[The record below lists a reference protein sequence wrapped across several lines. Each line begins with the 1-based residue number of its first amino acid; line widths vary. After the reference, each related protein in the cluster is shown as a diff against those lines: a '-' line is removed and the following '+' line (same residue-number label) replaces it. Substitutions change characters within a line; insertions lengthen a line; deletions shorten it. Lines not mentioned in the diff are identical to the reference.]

1 MLLCFA
7 LRAADDSPAH
17 LLFAHVVCRLSGTMQ
32 YAALASKVTMTSE
45 VEHDIA
51 GEAWPSASNIP
62 AGSATQAA
70 ATAGAAAAAA
80 AASAALSAAQARI
93 EELLDDKA
101 DLEYEIDVVERKV
114 ELLREEVSLHEAF
127 HSFIWHC

>member
-1 MLLCFA
+1 MYIIPCTLC
-7 LRAADDSPAH
+7 
-17 LLFAHVVCRLSGTMQ
+17 MQ

-45 VEHDIA
+45 IEHDIA
-51 GEAWPSASNIP
+51 GDSWPSAHNLP
-62 AGSATQAA
+62 PEQAA
-70 ATAGAAAAAA
+70 QTSAADAAAAA

-114 ELLREEVSLHEAF
+114 ELLREEVSVHVRLQHNEATTLHLHYLPLYLD
-127 HSFIWHC
+127 HSA

>member
-1 MLLCFA
+1 MNVQPNFA
-7 LRAADDSPAH
+7 LDLGHMVKPCGSTDEDTDFTT
-17 LLFAHVVCRLSGTMQ
+17 LQ

-51 GEAWPSASNIP
+51 GVAWPSGHNLP
-62 AGSATQAA
+62 AESAAHA
-70 ATAGAAAAAA
+70 VAAAADL

-114 ELLREEVSLHEAF
+114 ELLREEVGL
-127 HSFIWHC
+127 

>member
-1 MLLCFA
+1 MGGA
-7 LRAADDSPAH
+7 LNLYGRHSPP
-17 LLFAHVVCRLSGTMQ
+17 LVLSVVQ

-51 GEAWPSASNIP
+51 GDAWPAGHAMP
-62 AGSATQAA
+62 AEQATHSAA
-70 ATAGAAAAAA
+70 AADAAAAAA
-80 AASAALSAAQARI
+80 AAASAAQARI

-114 ELLREEVSLHEAF
+114 ELLREEVGFERPIPNLCPVGSSVMF
-127 HSFIWHC
+127 